1 MTVRTR
7 YLILHGLRWMPVG
20 LMIPVLVLL
29 AQERGMTLA
38 QIGLI
43 TAAQGFVV
51 LGLEL
56 PTGGLADTIGRRPV
70 LLLAAL
76 VNLASLA
83 FLVVADQFWMFVVI
97 FAMQGVF
104 RALDSGPLDSWYVDA
119 TLAEN
124 PSASFESGLS
134 RAGVVSG
141 IAIGG
146 GALLS
151 GALVALDPIPA
162 VSALTTPILVAVV
175 LQTITVTAILTLLR
189 EPPRHSRTRFAA
201 TLRGVPAVVT
211 DALGLLRR
219 SRVLAALVGVE
230 LCWAFGMMTFEVFF
244 PVRLSEVVGDPATAA
259 SILGPVGSAAWLA
272 SAAGAALVP
281 LLVRRLGPAWSGLT
295 LQLGQALAVLA
306 IGLFTGPAGAITAYL
321 LCYTLHGA
329 VNPVYSGLLHRQ
341 ADATNRTTVASLSS
355 MAGQPAG
362 AVGSI
367 TLAAI
372 AQATTVRTAILAG
385 TIPLAL
391 AALGY
396 LAARLTPPPTT
407 LASTPDHAGE
417 PDSPAV
423 APGAA
428 AGPALTSG
436 PPEVAITQ

>member
-7 YLILHGLRWMPVG
+7 YLILHALRWLPVG
-20 LMIPVLVLL
+20 LMIPVIVLL

-51 LGLEL
+51 LALEL
-56 PTGGLADTIGRRPV
+56 PTGGLADAAGRRPV
-70 LLLAAL
+70 LLLASL
-76 VNLASLA
+76 INLASLA
-83 FLVVADQFWMFVVI
+83 FLVVADEFWMFVVI

-119 TLAEN
+119 ALAED
-124 PSASFESGLS
+124 PAATFESGLS
-134 RAGVVSG
+134 RAGVVLG
-141 IAIGG
+141 CAIAG
-146 GALLS
+146 GAVLS

-162 VSALTTPILVAVV
+162 VSALTTPIVVAVV
-175 LQTITVTAILTLLR
+175 LQTLTVSAIVALLR
-189 EPPRHSRTRFAA
+189 EPARPSRPRFTA
-201 TLRGVPAVVT
+201 TLRGVPAVIG
-211 DALGLLRR
+211 DAVALVRR

-230 LCWAFGMMTFEVFF
+230 LFWAFGMMTFEVFF
-244 PVRLSEVVGDPATAA
+244 PVRLSELVGDPETAG
-259 SILGPVGSAAWLA
+259 SILGPVGSGAWLA

-306 IGLFTGPAGAITAYL
+306 MGLFAGPAGAITAYL
-321 LCYTLHGA
+321 VCYALHGA

-341 ADATNRTTVASLSS
+341 ADATNRTTVASLGS

-367 TLAAI
+367 VLASI
-372 AQATTVRTAILAG
+372 AEATSVRTAILVG
-385 TIPLAL
+385 TIPLAV

-396 LAARLTPPPTT
+396 LAARRTPPALRRATREA
-407 LASTPDHAGE
+407 LPDRGVPQVVNRHG
-417 PDSPAV
+417 D
-423 APGAA
+423 AP
-428 AGPALTSG
+428 
-436 PPEVAITQ
+436 ITGDRQARR